1 MWEVNDVARV
11 DVRSRGVES
20 TYGFNIT
27 NDRGKPLVLF
37 AYATRPE
44 AESAAT
50 HVRAAIK
57 LAVEVQPYYAQSL
70 R

>member
-1 MWEVNDVARV
+1 MFKVDDVGRV
-11 DVRSRGVES
+11 DIRSRGVES

-27 NDRGKPLVLF
+27 NDSGKPLVLF
-37 AYATRPE
+37 AYATRPA

-57 LAVEVQPYYAQSL
+57 LAVEVQCKA
-70 R
+70 